1 MGIETEVNRRE
12 FVNRSL
18 RAGLCAVGATGLG
31 LWLASRNEHPQ
42 RVQAASSVRNYQI
55 GFTGGEMP
63 PMVVVENGSP
73 EQLVDVAMKELGG
86 MQRFISRG
94 DVVVLKPNIGWDRV
108 PQQAANTNPDLVKR
122 VVELCFDAGAKKV
135 IVTDVSCNDPRRCF
149 QRSGI
154 QASAGA
160 VGAEVIL
167 PEEHRFRNYRL
178 GGELLSVWPVLVPM
192 IETDKIINLP
202 IVKHHNLCRATL
214 GLKNWYGML
223 GGRRN
228 QLHQNIEMGITDLA
242 NFIRPTLTILDA
254 YRILVSNGPQG
265 GNLDDVRMV
274 KMLIAGTDP
283 VAIDSFGA
291 TLLGVE
297 VGDLQ
302 YLNVA
307 ETRGLGEV
315 DFNRLD
321 VRNIK
326 LA

>member
-1 MGIETEVNRRE
+1 MTNKTEENRRE
-12 FVNRSL
+12 FLNRSL
-18 RAGLCAVGATGLG
+18 RAGLGAVGATGLG
-31 LWLASRNEHPQ
+31 LWLASRSEHPQ
-42 RVQAASSVRNYQI
+42 RVQAMSSVRNYQI
-55 GFTGGEMP
+55 AFADGRTP
-63 PMVVVENGSP
+63 PMVIVENGSP
-73 EQLVDVAMKELGG
+73 AQLVDAAMKELGG

-122 VVELCFDAGAKKV
+122 VAELCFDAGAKKV
-135 IVTDVSCNDPRRCF
+135 VVTDVSCNDPRRCF

-154 QASAGA
+154 QASALA
-160 VGAEVIL
+160 AGAEVIL

-265 GNLDDVRMV
+265 GNLDDVRTV

-297 VGDLQ
+297 VGGLP
-302 YLNVA
+302 YLNLA
-307 ETRGLGEV
+307 ATRGLGEV
-315 DFNRLD
+315 DFTGLD
-321 VRNIK
+321 VRNIR